1 MLNTIFRKSLVAI
14 VAVTAM
20 VALGWGGVA
29 PAWSQ
34 SLPVETLSVRFFK
47 ITAEI
52 AQAPEERARGL
63 MGRQSL
69 PPNHGMLFVFEQSSQ
84 QCFWMRNTPLPLTI
98 AFIAE
103 DGKIV
108 NFADMTP
115 FSEQPHCSSSPVKFA
130 LEMEQ
135 GWFKRRGVLV
145 NDVIQGGPIGRR

>member
-1 MLNTIFRKSLVAI
+1 MRYPLISRL
-14 VAVTAM
+14 
-20 VALGWGGVA
+20 ALTLSTLGFTVLA
-29 PAWSQ
+29 AWPLAAQ
-34 SLPVETLSVRFFK
+34 PLPVESLNVRFFQ

-52 AQAPEERARGL
+52 AQTPNQRAKGL

-69 PPNHGMLFVFEQSSQ
+69 PQNHGMLFVFEQAEQ

-98 AFIAE
+98 AFIAD

-115 FSEQPHCSSSPVKFA
+115 FSDQAHCSAKPVRFA

-135 GWFKRRGVLV
+135 GWFKKRGVLAG
-145 NDVIQGGPIGRR
+145 DAITGKPITGR